1 MKWLIKSK
9 GKLSRDKLLL
19 DVLAEFFEGDGFSVE
34 SSNCV
39 NNFPELFIIVSVS
52 ELLVDVSKLVN
63 GEFSSS
69 LKVIQ
74 AEVSSSSFFAEWV
87 TLK

>member
-19 DVLAEFFEGDGFSVE
+19 DVLAELLESDGLSVV

-39 NNFPELFIIVSVS
+39 NDFPKLFIIVSVL
-52 ELLVDVSKLVN
+52 ELIVDVFELFD

-69 LKVIQ
+69 L
-74 AEVSSSSFFAEWV
+74 
-87 TLK
+87 